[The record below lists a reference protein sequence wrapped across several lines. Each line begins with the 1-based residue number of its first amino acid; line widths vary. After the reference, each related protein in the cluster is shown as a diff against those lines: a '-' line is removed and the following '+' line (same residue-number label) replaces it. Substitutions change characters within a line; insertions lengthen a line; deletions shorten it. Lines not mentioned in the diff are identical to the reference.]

1 MKQKTITLAFLAFF
15 CIAGWAQFELPPV
28 PEVPQITQNTTIPED
43 SIFIRT
49 QQDPMVYGA
58 AFARCFTP
66 CDINQD
72 GIVTYGEAA
81 QATELHL
88 GYGGRKN
95 IIGNYDFLRHFPNL
109 VRLDVSNGTVEELDL
124 TMLPK
129 LEELDLRLALW
140 VKRITLAK
148 GCCPRIFYPDMEGD
162 FTVTIAP

>member
-1 MKQKTITLAFLAFF
+1 MKKILTFAALSMLCLA
-15 CIAGWAQFELPPV
+15 GKAQFELPSV
-28 PEVPQITQNTTIPED
+28 PEVPQVTQNTNVPED

-66 CDINQD
+66 CDLDQD
-72 GIVTYGEAA
+72 GIVTYAEAT

-95 IIGNYDFLRHFPNL
+95 IIGDYAFLKNFPNL
-109 VRLDVSNGTVEELDL
+109 VRLDVGNGTVEELDL
-124 TMLPK
+124 SMLPK

-140 VKRITLAK
+140 VKHITLAK
-148 GCCPRIFYPDMEGD
+148 GCCPRIIYPDMEGD
-162 FTVTIAP
+162 FTVTIVP

>member
-1 MKQKTITLAFLAFF
+1 MKQKTITLAFLAIF

-28 PEVPQITQNTTIPED
+28 PEVPQITQSTTIPED

-66 CDINQD
+66 CDLNQD

-81 QATELHL
+81 QAAELHL

-109 VRLDVSNGTVEELDL
+109 VRLNST
-124 TMLPK
+124 
-129 LEELDLRLALW
+129 
-140 VKRITLAK
+140 
-148 GCCPRIFYPDMEGD
+148 
-162 FTVTIAP
+162 

>member
-1 MKQKTITLAFLAFF
+1 MKKILTFAALSML
-15 CIAGWAQFELPPV
+15 CIAGKAQFQLPPV
-28 PEVPQITQNTTIPED
+28 PEVPQIAQDTNIPED

-49 QQDPMVYGA
+49 EQDPTVYGS

-72 GIVTYGEAA
+72 GIVTYAEAA

-95 IIGNYDFLRHFPNL
+95 IIGNFDFLKYFPNL
-109 VRLDVSNGTVEELDL
+109 VVLEVGNATVEELDL
-124 TMLPK
+124 TMMPK

-140 VKRITLAK
+140 MKHVTLAK
-148 GCCPRIFYPDMEGD
+148 RCCPRIIYPDMEGD

>member
-1 MKQKTITLAFLAFF
+1 MKKILTFAALSMLCLA
-15 CIAGWAQFELPPV
+15 GKAQFELPPV
-28 PEVPQITQNTTIPED
+28 PEVPQVTQNTNVPED

-66 CDINQD
+66 CDLDQD
-72 GIVTYGEAA
+72 GIVTYAEAA

-95 IIGNYDFLRHFPNL
+95 IIGDYAFLKNFPNL
-109 VRLDVSNGTVEELDL
+109 VRLDVGNGTVEELDL
-124 TMLPK
+124 SMLPK

-140 VKRITLAK
+140 VKHITLAK
-148 GCCPRIFYPDMEGD
+148 GCCPRIIYPDMEGD
-162 FTVTIAP
+162 FTVTIVP